1 MREETMTPLERVET
15 VVSLNKPDRVPV
27 IPMIGSFF
35 SAKHAGVPM
44 NVFVTDLE
52 KGIQA
57 EMQTFQ
63 DYGLRDMPHTSNPLN
78 ELAFQEA
85 ILSYMKLPGREL
97 PDDSIWQFD
106 EREVMKVEDYDSVI
120 EHGWPATW
128 MRLVSGIRQQPP
140 DEVGKELFQ
149 WVDGSMEAIRKWDIS
164 VFQGQG
170 SQTLTALS
178 QEPARCTNL
187 PSTSIAGLRRFRK
200 PWTPAL
206 MN

>member
-63 DYGLRDMPHTSNPLN
+63 DYGLRDMPQMN
-78 ELAFQEA
+78 
-85 ILSYMKLPGREL
+85 
-97 PDDSIWQFD
+97 
-106 EREVMKVEDYDSVI
+106 
-120 EHGWPATW
+120 
-128 MRLVSGIRQQPP
+128 
-140 DEVGKELFQ
+140 GK
-149 WVDGSMEAIRKWDIS
+149 
-164 VFQGQG
+164 
-170 SQTLTALS
+170 
-178 QEPARCTNL
+178 
-187 PSTSIAGLRRFRK
+187 
-200 PWTPAL
+200 
-206 MN
+206 